1 MKYFEGDK
9 GWGDAESKPASII
22 WFIVLLP
29 FIKGFF
35 EGQNSSAVVTF
46 CVKKQAS
53 LSTVKVSLTKLWILH
68 G

>member
-9 GWGDAESKPASII
+9 GWGDAESKPVHHLVYR
-22 WFIVLLP
+22 FIAVHQR
-29 FIKGFF
+29 FF

-53 LSTVKVSLTKLWILH
+53 LSTVKVSLTKLRILH